1 MNDKKINQIRAER
14 LKEELAR
21 KGLTQKELAEA
32 AGFTPQYVN
41 NIIREVKPM
50 TENAA
55 RAFSKVLTVRE
66 EYLLGKDSYFAL
78 KVLTDEEIEEEEKR
92 ILKKVKKYNYSDTV
106 ANIEKILEALGIIH
120 LTDNYG
126 DVCKYEENYIICGY
140 SSRKEHEKL
149 GIPKE
154 KLDRIYGNDLYARVL
169 REFPAYKKYK
179 IQNRGK
185 IEISGE
191 EYERFIYDVLGY
203 IEYRFHS
210 ISEYKQYKYDNLGI
224 SIPEGYPKAGTRVR
238 IKEGQEI
245 KVEE

>member
-1 MNDKKINQIRAER
+1 MIGDIVKVTVDRPLGSYHPEHKDMYYPINYGYIEGIMSPD
-14 LKEELAR
+14 KEEQDAYIL
-21 KGLTQKELAEA
+21 GVDEPVKE
-32 AGFTPQYVN
+32 FTGR
-41 NIIREVKPM
+41 IIAIIHRLDDVEEKWVVAPK
-50 TENAA
+50 NLF
-55 RAFSKVLTVRE
+55 FSK
-66 EYLLGKDSYFAL
+66 
-78 KVLTDEEIEEEEKR
+78 EEKR